1 MLLQPGQ
8 QFTIVRQLGLPSDVT
23 TYYIQAV
30 VRNSTTGNII
40 STINLTDRTNQRFT
54 GVFQVPQD
62 PLGFGYYLDIT
73 TYVYTDAGYST
84 LSDIYNVENVPYLV
98 FDRLTIGRNSGG
110 NGDSTDYEKIKKM
123 IQVAVESIQFPE
135 IPEQK
140 EVDLSGIL
148 VALESLSKELSM
160 KLKEAVKPSET
171 ALSDLKNKVDS
182 GIAKIKEHVSSTA
195 QSQQQ
200 NITNNTDLTPIH
212 SHLEDVKNFIVNQS
226 DLKASEKRIIQ
237 AVKSTE
243 IENGDKLVKK
253 VEQLFEKVDSLDHNV
268 ADNQQEEKKI
278 EEPVVSSY
286 FSNAE
291 NLMKE

>member
-148 VALESLSKELSM
+148 VALESLSKELSV
-160 KLKEAVKPSET
+160 KLKEVIKPSET

-182 GIAKIKEHVSSTA
+182 GIAKIKEHVSSTV

-237 AVKSTE
+237 AIKSTE

-268 ADNQQEEKKI
+268 VDDQQEGKKV
-278 EEPVVSSY
+278 EEPVVSHY